1 MDAYPEDYVNHN
13 LPLVLL
19 AGLEADPEIDPA
31 TSSSYPLL
39 LEKGTHIF
47 SDFPPLG
54 GAVAEELRSLLLK
67 EDSSQMPW
75 KSRVTVTG
83 NTTTANIGYRIK
95 SSGRSCRLP
104 PRKADP
110 PIPSPPTTPGDDQDN
125 EHSGPST
132 HFVLHS
138 PLSPLSPGSPTFPD
152 GLLTPLWV
160 TKHQNMV
167 PAAVINFFPFS
178 LDPNMNSL
186 RDNQLKIE
194 INSLKKEWQSSGYKT
209 RFVVVLISEDGE
221 EGGYEGEIDDRIAGI
236 RRATNLDPRSIFVIP
251 PDATSSELQDFVKSL
266 FSLLQPSVVEYYRDL
281 SKHARRK
288 RNRGSI
294 PPPTAP
300 PTTGTSQTLSSQ
312 GWNVRYEFKLG
323 IFAEFRQE
331 MDAACRNYE
340 SAYDTLFGHEV
351 FENIA
356 GWNPRFNDARLL
368 ADALAIRIIR
378 CLLWTGQ
385 TTAAARLWADHR
397 IRVKDIVNRRGKG
410 SKHYGWEAWEARWS
424 MVMAQLIRRAEI
436 PSLSDNISP
445 ENPGEIWILPE
456 KSIPTGERIR
466 PWENLHHEG
475 YWLHR
480 SAKHTTIRR
489 ALAQEIPM
497 EDRMPPGQS
506 PASQLANKSYLYDT
520 YLVPDTH
527 AEAPKQG
534 QTGFDHSG
542 LILNTLKAA
551 IVEFAKRHQTR
562 KVESLS
568 LEAAEEYMRIGSWIE
583 AHSLLQP
590 LWSTLSWRRSRWWHL
605 MVNFGWALRECAL
618 RVQDS
623 ETVLRVDWE
632 LLNKNFKPRP
642 AWHYDIH
649 RSLESLPSEKPK
661 PSLILR
667 AEDVITSLTASLV
680 FEKSDGNVGEP
691 LQAQLAIT
699 SCAHKS
705 SAPIRLSAV
714 KLVFEGCLRPV
725 KLQSDQSQDA
735 DTTTPCCIAT
745 PPLREPSNPDT
756 MVQSPVGGLT
766 TLVGIA
772 DLTLGPS
779 QTKIFNLTC
788 IPREAGEAR
797 VASITMLIEE
807 DQFDLGYAITEPD
820 QRESFW
826 WQQTQNGVSRRRVGK
841 DRDTGRCKVMPKPPK
856 IRLTTPN
863 LKETY
868 YTNEQVMLQI
878 GIHNEEDEAADV
890 SAEIRL
896 FGTEPTAQ
904 IQWLDGDSNPE
915 PLESGASTPIEGL
928 SHHLKR
934 DVGVLERSSNRTLT
948 IVLADTQEATNFT
961 LEVSAVYHLVSD
973 IQTPIMK
980 NITVDLTFI
989 RPFEA
994 NYEFL
999 PAIHPQPWPNFFA
1012 VSDNLLEDASASTP
1026 GGLFQQWC
1034 LNSKVVSF
1042 ALEPLVIEKMSLILL
1057 EASGGAICEVRSEEL
1072 LSPETHYLAPEE
1084 LRESNFSLDV
1094 RKLLLGDRRPTALTC
1109 ALEVNWRRQS
1119 SESVASPDAENSN
1132 TTTVLDIP
1140 RFAVPMGEPRVLA
1153 SATPSRNM
1161 AGLIHM
1167 NYVLENPSTHF
1178 LTFNLVMEASEH
1190 FAFSGPKTTV
1200 VQLVPLSRHTV
1211 NFNLFA
1217 AKRGLWIQPQ
1227 LVVIDT
1233 YFNKTLRVLP
1243 TGDMKSDKKGVLVWV
1258 DADD

>member
-19 AGLEADPEIDPA
+19 SGLEAGPENDTK
-31 TSSSYPLL
+31 TSLSYPLL
-39 LEKGTHIF
+39 SEKGTHIF
-47 SDFPPLG
+47 SDFPHLS
-54 GAVAEELRSLLLK
+54 GAVAEELRSLLLL

-75 KSRVTVTG
+75 KSRVTVSG

-110 PIPSPPTTPGDDQDN
+110 PVPSPPTTPSDDQDN
-125 EHSGPST
+125 EHPEPSS
-132 HFVLHS
+132 HYVLHS
-138 PLSPLSPGSPTFPD
+138 PISPLSPGSPTFPD

-160 TKHQNMV
+160 TKHQELV

-236 RRATNLDPRSIFVIP
+236 RRSTNLEPRSIFVIP
-251 PDATSSELQDFVKSL
+251 PDASSSELQDFVKSL

-385 TTAAARLWADHR
+385 TTAAARLWVDHR

-410 SKHYGWEAWEARWS
+410 SKNYGWEAWEARWS

-436 PSLSDNISP
+436 PSISS
-445 ENPGEIWILPE
+445 EISSEQPGDIYTLPE
-456 KSIPTGERIR
+456 KSIPTGERVR

-480 SAKHTTIRR
+480 SAKHTMIRR
-489 ALAQEIPM
+489 ALARKIPL
-497 EDRMPPGQS
+497 EDRKPPGQS
-506 PASQLANKSYLYDT
+506 PGSQLANKSYLYDT
-520 YLVPDTH
+520 YLVPGPY
-527 AEAPKQG
+527 AEAPQEG
-534 QTGFDHSG
+534 RTGFDHSG

-551 IVEFAKRHQTR
+551 IEEFAKRHQTR

-568 LEAAEEYMRIGSWIE
+568 LEAAEEYMRIGSWSE
-583 AHSLLQP
+583 AHGLLRP
-590 LWSTLSWRRSRWWHL
+590 LWSTLSWRRSGWWHL
-605 MVNFGWALRECAL
+605 MVNFGWALRESAL

-632 LLNKNFKPRP
+632 LLNKTFKPRP

-649 RSLESLPSEKPK
+649 RSLEGLPLEKPK

-680 FEKSDGNVGEP
+680 FEKSNGNVGEP

-705 SAPIRLSAV
+705 SAPIRLSEV

-725 KLQSDQSQDA
+725 KVQSDQDQHA

-745 PPLREPSNPDT
+745 LPLREPSNPDT
-756 MVQSPVGGLT
+756 AIQSPAGGLT
-766 TLVGIA
+766 ALAGIA

-779 QTKIFNLTC
+779 QTKVFNLTC
-788 IPREAGEAR
+788 IPREAGEAK

-807 DQFDLGYAITEPD
+807 EQFDLGYAITEPG

-826 WQQTQNGVSRRRVGK
+826 WQQTQKGVTRRRVGK

-863 LKETY
+863 LKATY
-868 YTNEQVMLQI
+868 YTNERVMLQI

-896 FGTEPTAQ
+896 FGTESTAE
-904 IQWLDGDSNPE
+904 IQWLDDDSSSE
-915 PLESGASTPIEGL
+915 PPDSGASTPTEGP
-928 SHHLKR
+928 SHYLKR
-934 DVGVLERSSNRTLT
+934 AVGVLERSSNKTLT
-948 IVLADTQEATNFT
+948 IVLADTQEATDFT

-980 NITVDLTFI
+980 NITVALSFI

-1012 VSDNLLEDASASTP
+1012 VSDNLLEDGSAPSP
-1026 GGLFQQWC
+1026 GGLFQKWC

-1042 ALEPLVIEKMSLILL
+1042 ALEPLVIDKMSLRLL
-1057 EASGGAICEVRSEEL
+1057 EANGGAICEVHSEEL
-1072 LSPETHYLAPEE
+1072 VTPETSHIAPEE
-1084 LRESNFSLDV
+1084 LRESNFCLDIQ
-1094 RKLLLGDRRPTALTC
+1094 KLLLGDRRPTALTC
-1109 ALEVNWRRQS
+1109 ALEVNWRRRS
-1119 SESVASPDAENSN
+1119 SESASSDDAENSV

-1140 RFAVPMGEPRVLA
+1140 RFVVPMGEPRVLA
-1153 SATPSRNM
+1153 SATPSSNM
-1161 AGLIHM
+1161 AGLIHL

-1178 LTFNLVMEASEH
+1178 LTFNLVMEASEQ
-1190 FAFSGPKTTV
+1190 FAFSGPKSTV

-1211 NFNLFA
+1211 VFNLFA
-1217 AKRGLWIQPQ
+1217 AKRGLWIRPQ

-1243 TGDMKSDKKGVLVWV
+1243 TGDMRSDKKGVLVWA

>member
-19 AGLEADPEIDPA
+19 SGLEADTENEPGTPSD
-31 TSSSYPLL
+31 YPLL
-39 LEKGTHIF
+39 SEKGTHIF
-47 SDFPPLG
+47 SDFPPLS
-54 GAVAEELRSLLLK
+54 GAVAEELRSLLLE
-67 EDSSQMPW
+67 EDSSQSPW
-75 KSRVTVTG
+75 KSRVTISG
-83 NTTTANIGYRIK
+83 NTTIANIGYRIK

-104 PRKADP
+104 PQKADP
-110 PIPSPPTTPGDDQDN
+110 PIPSPPTTPSDDQDN
-125 EHSGPST
+125 EHSEPSA
-132 HFVLHS
+132 HYVLHS
-138 PLSPLSPGSPTFPD
+138 PISPLSPGSPTFPD

-160 TKHQNMV
+160 TKHQDLV

-209 RFVVVLISEDGE
+209 RFVVVLLSEDGE

-288 RNRGSI
+288 RNRGIS
-294 PPPTAP
+294 PLDR
-300 PTTGTSQTLSSQ
+300 TTNDRNFSDPIVPRLERT
-312 GWNVRYEFKLG
+312 LG

-340 SAYDTLFGHEV
+340 SAYETLFGHEV

-385 TTAAARLWADHR
+385 TTAAARLWVDHR
-397 IRVKDIVNRRGKG
+397 VRVKDIVDRRGKG

-436 PSLSDNISP
+436 PPISS
-445 ENPGEIWILPE
+445 EISSEQPGKLYALPE
-456 KSIPTGERIR
+456 KSIPTGERVR
-466 PWENLHHEG
+466 PWEHLHHEG

-480 SAKHTTIRR
+480 SAKHTMLRR
-489 ALAQEIPM
+489 ALAQEIPL
-497 EDRMPPGQS
+497 EDRKPPGQS
-506 PASQLANKSYLYDT
+506 PASQLANKPYLYDT
-520 YLVPDTH
+520 YLVPDAH
-527 AEAPKQG
+527 AEAPQEG
-534 QTGFDHSG
+534 RTGFDHSG
-542 LILNTLKAA
+542 LILSTLKAA
-551 IVEFAKRHQTR
+551 IEEFAKRDQTR

-568 LEAAEEYMRIGSWIE
+568 LEAAEEYMRIGSWSE
-583 AHSLLQP
+583 AHGLLRP
-590 LWSTLSWRRSRWWHL
+590 LWSTLSWRRSGWWHL
-605 MVNFGWALRECAL
+605 MANFGWALRECAL
-618 RVQDS
+618 RMQDS
-623 ETVLRVDWE
+623 ETILRVDWE
-632 LLNKNFKPRP
+632 LLNKNFKPRS

-649 RSLESLPSEKPK
+649 KSLESLPSEKPK

-691 LQAQLAIT
+691 LHAQLAIT
-699 SCAHKS
+699 SCAHIF
-705 SAPIRLSAV
+705 SAPIRLSEV

-725 KLQSDQSQDA
+725 KVQSDQNQDA
-735 DTTTPCCIAT
+735 DTTTSCCIAT
-745 PPLREPSNPDT
+745 LPLREPSNADT
-756 MVQSPVGGLT
+756 AVQSPASGLT
-766 TLVGIA
+766 ALVGIA
-772 DLTLGPS
+772 DLTMGPS
-779 QTKIFNLTC
+779 QTKVFDLTC
-788 IPREAGEAR
+788 VPREAGEAR

-807 DQFDLGYAITEPD
+807 EQFDLGYAVTEPEH
-820 QRESFW
+820 REAFW
-826 WQQTQNGVSRRRVGK
+826 WEQTQKGVTRRRVGK

-863 LKETY
+863 LKRTY
-868 YTNEQVMLQI
+868 YTNERVMLQI
-878 GIHNEEDEAADV
+878 GIHNEEDEAADI

-896 FGTEPTAQ
+896 FGTESAAQ

-915 PLESGASTPIEGL
+915 LLESGASTPIEGP
-928 SHHLKR
+928 SHYLKR
-934 DVGVLERSSNRTLT
+934 SVGVLERSSQKTLT
-948 IVLADTQEATNFT
+948 IVLVDTQEATDFT
-961 LEVSAVYHLVSD
+961 LEVSTVYHLVSD
-973 IQTPIMK
+973 TQTPIMK
-980 NITVDLTFI
+980 NTTVDLSFI

-1012 VSDNLLEDASASTP
+1012 VSDNLLEDGSAPSP
-1026 GGLFQQWC
+1026 GGLFQKWY

-1042 ALEPLVIEKMSLILL
+1042 ALEPLVIDKMSLVLL
-1057 EASGGAICEVRSEEL
+1057 EANGGVVCDVHSEEL
-1072 LSPETHYLAPEE
+1072 VTPQTPHLAPEE
-1084 LRESNFSLDV
+1084 LRESNFCLDV
-1094 RKLLLGDRRPTALTC
+1094 QKLLLGDRRPTALTC
-1109 ALEVNWRRQS
+1109 TLEINWRRQS
-1119 SESVASPDAENSN
+1119 SESVASSDAENSV

-1140 RFAVPMGEPRVLA
+1140 RFVVPMGEPRVLA
-1153 SATPSRNM
+1153 SATPSSSM

-1167 NYVLENPSTHF
+1167 GYVLENPSTHF

-1243 TGDMKSDKKGVLVWV
+1243 TGDMRSDKKGVLVWV

>member
-19 AGLEADPEIDPA
+19 SGLEADDTA
-31 TSSSYPLL
+31 AVTSDYPLIA
-39 LEKGTHIF
+39 EKGTHIF
-47 SDFPPLG
+47 SDFPPLTG
-54 GAVAEELRSLLLK
+54 GVAEELRSLFLQ
-67 EDSSQMPW
+67 EDGTHMPW
-75 KSRVTVTG
+75 KSRINVSG
-83 NTTTANIGYRIK
+83 NTATANIAYRIK

-110 PIPSPPTTPGDDQDN
+110 PIPSPPASPGDPDK
-125 EHSGPST
+125 GPSDPTT
-132 HFVLHS
+132 HYVLHS
-138 PLSPLSPGSPTFPD
+138 PISPLTPGSPTFPD
-152 GLLTPLWV
+152 GLLTPLWA
-160 TKHQNMV
+160 TKHQDLV
-167 PAAVINFFPFS
+167 PAAVLNFFPFS

-221 EGGYEGEIDDRIAGI
+221 DGGYEGEIDDRIAGI
-236 RRATNLDPRSIFVIP
+236 RRATNLDPKSIFVIP

-266 FSLLQPSVVEYYRDL
+266 FSLLQPLVVEYYRDL

-288 RNRGSI
+288 RNRGNI

-323 IFAEFRQE
+323 VFAEFRQE

-351 FENIA
+351 FEIIA

-368 ADALAIRIIR
+368 ADALAIRIMR
-378 CLLWTGQ
+378 CLLWAGQ

-397 IRVKDIVNRRGKG
+397 IRVRDIVNRRGKG
-410 SKHYGWEAWEARWS
+410 SKHYGWEAWEAGWS

-436 PSLSDNISP
+436 PSIST
-445 ENPGEIWILPE
+445 EGSAEDHRELYTLPE
-456 KSIPTGERIR
+456 KSIPTGERVK
-466 PWENLHHEG
+466 PWEHLHHEG

-480 SAKHTTIRR
+480 SAKHTMIRR
-489 ALAQEIPM
+489 ALANEIPA
-497 EDRMPPGQS
+497 EDRMPPKQS
-506 PASQLANKSYLYDT
+506 PTSQLANKSHLYDT

-527 AEAPKQG
+527 DEAPQEG
-534 QTGFDHSG
+534 RTGFDHSA
-542 LILNTLKAA
+542 LILSTLKAA
-551 IVEFAKRHQTR
+551 IVEFEKRHQTR

-568 LEAAEEYMRIGSWIE
+568 LEAAEEYMRVGAWAE
-583 AHSLLQP
+583 AHAILKP
-590 LWSTLSWRRSRWWHL
+590 IWPTLSWRRSGWWHL
-605 MVNFGWALRECAL
+605 MLNFGWALRECSL

-632 LLNKNFKPRP
+632 LLNKTFKPRP
-642 AWHYDIH
+642 GWHYDIH
-649 RSLESLPSEKPK
+649 RSLEGLPSEKPK

-667 AEDVITSLTASLV
+667 AEDVMTSLNASLV
-680 FEKSDGNVGEP
+680 FEKSNGNVGEP

-699 SCAHKS
+699 S
-705 SAPIRLSAV
+705 SANMTSASIRLCEV

-725 KLQSDQSQDA
+725 KLRSDLNKDA
-735 DTTTPCCIAT
+735 DIATPCCLSTI
-745 PPLREPSNPDT
+745 PLREPSTPVDGAL
-756 MVQSPVGGLT
+756 QSPTGALA

-779 QTKIFNLTC
+779 QTKVFNLTC

-807 DQFDLGYAITEPD
+807 EQFDLGYAITEPE

-826 WQQTQNGVSRRRVGK
+826 WQESQKGISRRRVGK

-856 IRLTTPN
+856 IRLSTPN

-868 YTNEQVMLQI
+868 YNNERVTLQI
-878 GIHNEEDEAADV
+878 GVHNDEDEAAEV
-890 SAEIRL
+890 TTEIRL
-896 FGTEPTAQ
+896 FGPEPTAQ
-904 IQWLDGDSNPE
+904 IHWLDGVDAE
-915 PLESGASTPIEGL
+915 PLDSGVSTPTEGL
-928 SHHLKR
+928 SHFLKR
-934 DVGVLERSSNRTLT
+934 SIGVMERSSEKTLEIILDNT
-948 IVLADTQEATNFT
+948 EESTDFT

-980 NITVDLTFI
+980 NITVEMAFI

-1012 VSDNLLEDASASTP
+1012 VDDALLDGSTP
-1026 GGLFQQWC
+1026 GGLFQRWS

-1042 ALEPLVIEKMSLILL
+1042 ALEPLIIDNMSLVLL
-1057 EASGGAICEVRSEEL
+1057 EANGGAICNVGPEEL
-1072 LSPETHYLAPEE
+1072 VSPETSLLSPEE

-1094 RKLLLGDRRPTALTC
+1094 QKAVLGDRRPTALSC
-1109 ALEVNWRRQS
+1109 ALEINWHRQA
-1119 SESVASPDAENSN
+1119 ESANN
-1132 TTTVLDIP
+1132 TTTTILDIP
-1140 RFAVPMGEPRVLA
+1140 RFVAPMGEPRVLA
-1153 SATPSRNM
+1153 SATASATM
-1161 AGLIHM
+1161 TGLVHM
-1167 NYVLENPSTHF
+1167 EYVIENSSTHF
-1178 LTFNLVMEASEH
+1178 LTFNLLMEASEH
-1190 FAFSGPKTTV
+1190 FAFSGPKTTA
-1200 VQLVPLSRHTV
+1200 VQVMPLSRHTV
-1211 NFNLFA
+1211 QYNLFA

-1233 YFNKTLRVLP
+1233 YFNKNLRVLP
-1243 TGDMKSDKKGVLVWV
+1243 TGDMRSDKKGVLVWI
-1258 DADD
+1258 DAED